1 MYRDL
6 NEVIA
11 SVLNKSS
18 KQESDYKRWQSLK
31 AVNRDYMRKEGLDKQ
46 LKFGRTIYIP
56 YNKVLVIS
64 GERIGSNKN

>member
-11 SVLNKSS
+11 SVQNKSS

-31 AVNRDYMRKEGLDKQ
+31 AVNRDYMHKEGLDKQ